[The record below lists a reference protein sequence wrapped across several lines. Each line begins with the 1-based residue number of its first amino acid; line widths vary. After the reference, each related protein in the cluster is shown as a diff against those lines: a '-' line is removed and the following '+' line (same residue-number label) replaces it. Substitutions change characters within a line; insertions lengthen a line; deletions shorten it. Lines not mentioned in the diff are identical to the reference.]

1 MSQLNMDSMLI
12 QDIDFVDT
20 QDATVVVGGLS
31 IACRPTHGHGDWGGC
46 FPQPRPQ
53 PLPHPRPFPIHELP
67 FPRPKPQPWPKHP
80 PIELYAV
87 S

>member
-1 MSQLNMDSMLI
+1 MSKLNMDSMLI

-20 QDATVVVGGLS
+20 QDATAVVGGLS

-46 FPQPRPQ
+46 FPQ

-67 FPRPKPQPWPKHP
+67 FPRPKPQPWPKHS